1 VATLKDV
8 AELAGVGLGTAS
20 RVVSGKGSVSPA
32 TAAKVK
38 AAIDQLGFQPS
49 HAARSL
55 MLGTSQTIG
64 VYIPYVTGTFY
75 SPILSLIFGTLRA
88 EGLNMVV
95 AFGSGKLDER
105 SQVLEGVD
113 FLNKRGCDGVI
124 ALSNALR
131 EEDMETLGSR
141 ARRLVLLNHHLATV
155 AAQCFTVD
163 HVLGGRMA
171 ARALL
176 DRGHRDFALITGP
189 RHSID
194 NVERVSG
201 FLDELAGAGI
211 DVDGVW
217 VGESDF
223 SPEGGRE
230 QARALLASGYPFTAL
245 FCAND
250 DMGMGALSCLHQA
263 RIDVPGQVSVL
274 AYDDTQSAE
283 YAAPR
288 LSSVHMPWNE
298 MTTNGLNYLLN
309 LCYGGH
315 RPTGLP
321 LPVSV
326 TLRDSTGACPSLTPR

>member
-1 VATLKDV
+1 MATLKDV

-32 TAAKVK
+32 TMEKVRK
-38 AAIDQLGFQPS
+38 AIEALGFQPS

-75 SPILSLIFGTLRA
+75 SPILSLIFSTLRD

-124 ALSNALR
+124 VLTNTLR
-131 EEDMETLGSR
+131 DEDMQDLG
-141 ARRLVLLNHHLATV
+141 ARVKRLVVLNHHLKS
-155 AAQCFTVD
+155 AAQHCFNVD
-163 HVLGGRMA
+163 HTLGGRMA
-171 ARALL
+171 ARTLL
-176 DRGHRDFALITGP
+176 DLGHRDFALITGP
-189 RHSID
+189 RHSVD

-201 FLDELAGAGI
+201 FLDELAASGI
-211 DVDGVW
+211 DVDAVW
-217 VGESDF
+217 VGESDY
-223 SPEGGRE
+223 SPEGGRAL
-230 QARALLASGYPFTAL
+230 ARELLESGYPFTAL

-250 DMGMGALSCLHQA
+250 DMGIGALSLLHKA
-263 RIDVPGQVSVL
+263 GIAVPGQVSVL

-283 YAAPR
+283 YAAPP
-288 LSSVHMPWNE
+288 LASVHMPWNQ

-309 LCYGGH
+309 ICYGGN
-315 RPTGLP
+315 RPTHAP

-326 TLRDSTGACPSLTPR
+326 TLRDSAGPPPTGLR

>member
-1 VATLKDV
+1 MATLKDV

-32 TAAKVK
+32 TMAKVR

-55 MLGTSQTIG
+55 MLGNSQTIG

-75 SPILSLIFGTLRA
+75 SPILSLIFSTLRE

-124 ALSNALR
+124 ALTNTLLD
-131 EEDMETLGSR
+131 EDMDNLGGR
-141 ARRLVLLNHHLATV
+141 VKRLVVLNHHLKS
-155 AAQCFTVD
+155 AAEHCFNVD
-163 HVLGGRMA
+163 HELGGRMA

-176 DRGHRDFALITGP
+176 EQGHRDFALITGP

-194 NVERVSG
+194 NVQRVSG
-201 FLDELAGAGI
+201 FLGELADAGI

-217 VGESDF
+217 VGEADY
-223 SPEGGRE
+223 SPEGGR
-230 QARALLASGYPFTAL
+230 QRARELLECGYPFTAL

-250 DMGMGALSCLHQA
+250 DMGIGALSTLHKA
-263 RIDVPGQVSVL
+263 GVDVPGQVSVL
-274 AYDDTQSAE
+274 AYDDTLSAE
-283 YAAPR
+283 YAAPP

-309 LCYGGH
+309 ICYGGH
-315 RPTGLP
+315 RPTSLP

-326 TLRDSTGACPSLTPR
+326 TLRDSVGPAPR